1 MISIKIKDP
10 LFTYRARLVNIFD
23 FNPKKLS
30 IEKVCAINDEKEYIY
45 YIKYGGDPFYLVID
59 DLKGYFKYF
68 KEKDTT
74 ELSSLEHRKE
84 LEFIIK
90 DQKQAKIYNQIWNK
104 IKELINSVD
113 GVNFGFSDYFRDH
126 GVIIFDTDDTL
137 PLDDTVTIYSITIII
152 RSVYRDYYDR
162 FYPQIHLENCIYKKM
177 LEYDKIDISEGIDIK
192 KCKETSRECNLCKFY
207 YFLDQSFNYGPYL
220 CNGCYDMSL
229 KAVSIKNLTIINHNE
244 NHYRVNFAF
253 ISKKDVYNLIKNAT
267 IIDKKGTL

>member
-10 LFTYRARLVNIFD
+10 IFTYRARLVNILD

-30 IEKVCAINDEKEYIY
+30 IEKVRAINDEKEYIY

-59 DLKGYFKYF
+59 DLKGYFKYS

-90 DQKQAKIYNQIWNK
+90 DQKQAKIYNQIWIK
-104 IKELINSVD
+104 IKGLINSVD

-126 GVIIFDTDDTL
+126 GIIIFDTDDTL
-137 PLDDTVTIYSITIII
+137 PLDDTVSICSITIII

-162 FYPQIHLENCIYKKM
+162 FYAQIHLANCIYK
-177 LEYDKIDISEGIDIK
+177 
-192 KCKETSRECNLCKFY
+192 TR
-207 YFLDQSFNYGPYL
+207 
-220 CNGCYDMSL
+220 
-229 KAVSIKNLTIINHNE
+229 
-244 NHYRVNFAF
+244 
-253 ISKKDVYNLIKNAT
+253 
-267 IIDKKGTL
+267 